1 MLKIREEFMRKEEK
15 KKLKK
20 LYLILAIMIFL
31 IIFID
36 QLSKVIVV
44 HYEEIT
50 LIADKI
56 VLKPAEIRNGMYDET
71 SRGVTILTNL
81 VIVVHYG
88 EITLIADKIVLKPA
102 EIQNGVYDETARGV
116 NILTNLVIVGIILG
130 IIKSDNQ
137 FITKKI
143 KILLSL
149 AFAGGVS
156 NIIDRLCRGSVVEFI
171 HIGNFPAFNIADVCI
186 LIGWVSFVAIFASF
200 SAKELSNK
208 REAKEKNTEDNPNKS
223 V

>member
-1 MLKIREEFMRKEEK
+1 MRKEEK

-20 LYLILAIMIFL
+20 LYIKLAIMIFL

-36 QLSKVIVV
+36 QLSKVLII
-44 HYEEIT
+44 HYGEIT
-50 LIADKI
+50 LLADKI
-56 VLKPAEIRNGMYDET
+56 VLKPVEIQNNMYNET
-71 SRGVTILTNL
+71 SRGV
-81 VIVVHYG
+81 
-88 EITLIADKIVLKPA
+88 
-102 EIQNGVYDETARGV
+102 
-116 NILTNLVIVGIILG
+116 NIITNLVIVGIILG

-137 FITKKI
+137 FVTKKT

-171 HIGNFPAFNIADVCI
+171 RIGNFPAINIADVCI

-200 SAKELSNK
+200 SAKEF
-208 REAKEKNTEDNPNKS
+208 AKKKSKIDEKNEDKS
-223 V
+223 SNG

>member
-1 MLKIREEFMRKEEK
+1 MYKKVCVLVDYTIKREGFMK
-15 KKLKK
+15 KKEKKK

-36 QLSKVIVV
+36 QLSKVLVI
-44 HYEEIT
+44 HYGEIT
-50 LIADKI
+50 WISDKI
-56 VLKPAEIRNGMYDET
+56 VLKPTEMQNSMYDET

-81 VIVVHYG
+81 VIV
-88 EITLIADKIVLKPA
+88 A
-102 EIQNGVYDETARGV
+102 
-116 NILTNLVIVGIILG
+116 IIFG

-137 FITKKI
+137 FVTKKT
-143 KILLSL
+143 KILLSF

-171 HIGNFPAFNIADVCI
+171 NIGNFPAFNMADVCI

-200 SAKELSNK
+200 SAKELTKKKSKTDAEEKTENK
-208 REAKEKNTEDNPNKS
+208 GNTNL
-223 V
+223 